1 MQRYFIDELIN
12 LDDVFALSQEDNHH
26 LVNVM
31 RAQVGFKIEI
41 VDNQSQLFLAE
52 VKGIENRQAEL
63 IAIEALSQNVE
74 LPISVTIAS
83 GLVKN
88 DKFDWLIQK
97 ATETG
102 MTAFIPLSLK
112 RDVVKWDGKK
122 STKRIERLE
131 KIAKEA
137 AEQSHR
143 LMIPQI
149 YDLMTLNQLLET
161 AHEYDYF
168 VVLYEETAKQGE
180 HNALKQLTIDLKPGD
195 KILAVFG
202 SEGGLDESE
211 IKLMMNEG
219 ATQTSLGPRILRA
232 ETAPIYF
239 LSALSFALEIK

>member
-1 MQRYFIDELIN
+1 MQRYFIDASLKLEDIFI
-12 LDDVFALSQEDNHH
+12 LDKDDNHH

-31 RAQVGFKIEI
+31 RAQNGSKIEVVDHQSLLYLAQI
-41 VDNQSQLFLAE
+41 VE
-52 VKGIENRQAEL
+52 VENRQAQLIVIQEL
-63 IAIEALSQNVE
+63 QQKVE

-83 GLVKN
+83 GLTKN

-102 MTAFIPLSLK
+102 MSAFIPLSLK
-112 RDVVKWDGKK
+112 RDVVKWDAKK
-122 STKRIERLE
+122 TPKRIERLE

-143 LMIPQI
+143 LMIPSI
-149 YDLMTLNQLLET
+149 YDLMTLNQLFEITDDFDHL
-161 AHEYDYF
+161 

-180 HNALKQLTIDLKPGD
+180 HQALKQLMMDVKPGD
-195 KILAVFG
+195 RVLAVFG

-211 IKLMMNEG
+211 IQLLMSKGFKE
-219 ATQTSLGPRILRA
+219 TSLGPRILRA

-239 LSALSFALEIK
+239 LSAVSFALEIN

>member
-1 MQRYFIDELIN
+1 MQRYFIDESLN
-12 LDDVFALSQEDNHH
+12 LEGIFVLEKDDNHH

-31 RAQVGFKIEI
+31 RAQNGFKIEV
-41 VDNQSQLFLAE
+41 VDNQSHLYLAQVIE
-52 VKGIENRQAEL
+52 VENRQAALKVFQEL
-63 IAIEALSQNVE
+63 DQQVE

-83 GLVKN
+83 GLTKN

-102 MTAFIPLSLK
+102 MSAFIPLSLK
-112 RDVVKWDGKK
+112 RDVVKWDAKK
-122 STKRIERLE
+122 TPKRIERLE

-143 LMIPQI
+143 LMIPSI
-149 YDLMTLNQLLET
+149 YDLMTLNQLFEITDDFDHL
-161 AHEYDYF
+161 

-180 HNALKQLTIDLKPGD
+180 HQALKQLMMDVKPGD
-195 KILAVFG
+195 RVLAVFG

-211 IKLMMNEG
+211 IQLLMSKGFKE
-219 ATQTSLGPRILRA
+219 TSLGPRILRA

-239 LSALSFALEIK
+239 LSAVSFALEIN